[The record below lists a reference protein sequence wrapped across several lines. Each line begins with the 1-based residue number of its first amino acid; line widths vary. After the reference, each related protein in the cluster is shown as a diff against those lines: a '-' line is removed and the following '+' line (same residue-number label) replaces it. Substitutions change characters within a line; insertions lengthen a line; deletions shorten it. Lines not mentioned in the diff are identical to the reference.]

1 MEKKRFWF
9 HLVVCPKKLSFE
21 ILPKVR
27 RFVKLDGM
35 NYTLVM
41 DTHIHNQR
49 ITQNSNSNS
58 SLEENNYDST
68 SSSVIDLLL
77 SMTRRR
83 SVSSSDIYDG
93 ADDEIDHFDKE
104 EVSHFLKSTT
114 YHFVF
119 PLSFVMNY
127 LHTWKN
133 LHTNIK
139 DLPPC

>member
-1 MEKKRFWF
+1 M
-9 HLVVCPKKLSFE
+9 VICQKKLSFE
-21 ILPKVR
+21 ILPNVR

-49 ITQNSNSNS
+49 ITHNSNSNS

-104 EVSHFLKSTT
+104 EVSHFFLNLQT

-119 PLSFVMNY
+119 PLSFVINY

-139 DLPPC
+139 DLLPC

>member
-1 MEKKRFWF
+1 
-9 HLVVCPKKLSFE
+9 
-21 ILPKVR
+21 
-27 RFVKLDGM
+27 M

-49 ITQNSNSNS
+49 ITHNSNSNS

-83 SVSSSDIYDG
+83 SVSSSEIYDG

-104 EVSHFLKSTT
+104 EVSHFLK
-114 YHFVF
+114 
-119 PLSFVMNY
+119 
-127 LHTWKN
+127 N
-133 LHTNIK
+133 LQPNI
-139 DLPPC
+139 LFFH

>member
-1 MEKKRFWF
+1 M
-9 HLVVCPKKLSFE
+9 VVCPIKLSFE

-35 NYTLVM
+35 KYTLVM

-49 ITQNSNSNS
+49 ITHNSNSTS

-83 SVSSSDIYDG
+83 SVSSSEIYDG

-104 EVSHFLKSTT
+104 EVSHL
-114 YHFVF
+114 
-119 PLSFVMNY
+119 
-127 LHTWKN
+127 
-133 LHTNIK
+133 
-139 DLPPC
+139 

>member
-1 MEKKRFWF
+1 
-9 HLVVCPKKLSFE
+9 
-21 ILPKVR
+21 
-27 RFVKLDGM
+27 M
-35 NYTLVM
+35 NYKLVM

-49 ITQNSNSNS
+49 ITHNSNSNS

-83 SVSSSDIYDG
+83 SVSSSDIYDA
-93 ADDEIDHFDKE
+93 ADDEIDNFDKE

-119 PLSFVMNY
+119 PLSFVKNY
-127 LHTWKN
+127 TDA
-133 LHTNIK
+133 IIS
-139 DLPPC
+139 LPKACFTT